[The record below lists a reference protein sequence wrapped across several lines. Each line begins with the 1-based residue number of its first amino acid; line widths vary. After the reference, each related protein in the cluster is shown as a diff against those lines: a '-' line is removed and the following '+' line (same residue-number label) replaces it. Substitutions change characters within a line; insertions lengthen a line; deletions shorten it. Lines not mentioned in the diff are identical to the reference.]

1 MYDKLALGDDE
12 TMKTAAVEP
21 IRFMEM
27 AEDADNDE
35 SDSSDDGSGVERRW
49 LDLDIYIKLL

>member
-49 LDLDIYIKLL
+49 LDLDIYIR